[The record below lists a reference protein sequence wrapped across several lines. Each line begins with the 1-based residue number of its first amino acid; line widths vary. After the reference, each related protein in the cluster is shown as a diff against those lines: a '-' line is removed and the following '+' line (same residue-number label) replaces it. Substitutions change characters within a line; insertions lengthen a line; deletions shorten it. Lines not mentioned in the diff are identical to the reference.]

1 MAEDSIRVAFPE
13 LGRCVETDRGNN
25 LLAVMREAG
34 IALAADCGGAGR
46 CGKCRVIIDGDACLA
61 CTAHVMDDIEV
72 VIPSGRASGDG
83 DYSILVDYD
92 GQGAVAAGEGF
103 ATGTAVSA
111 AGAAAG
117 TSSANATAPPSAS
130 AATTSANAAANSYAI
145 AVDIGTTTVVGTLI
159 DLATGRD
166 LGSFAQLNAQIPYG
180 ADVISRIDTSLDDAS
195 KLSALITAQIDTAIV
210 SLLAAHG
217 IDGASVRK
225 LVVAGN
231 TAMSYILLGL
241 PCRSLGLAPFKP
253 AYAIEGPYAYRELF
267 KTVTLGCDCDVLPY
281 ISAYVGGD
289 LTAGLCALRG
299 EDDFVLMDMGTN
311 GEMLF
316 RRGERLVCTATAAGP
331 AFEGGSI
338 ECGLGSTRG
347 AISSVWHDEGGFG
360 YRTIGD
366 APATGICGSG
376 ILDLMA
382 VLIREGFVD
391 ATGAF
396 TERVEGGRVV
406 LAGGASTGGATGAV
420 AGAGDPA
427 GAGGTSGSTGAGA
440 QADASSPAVGT
451 AGVGAGTP
459 EVYFSQQDVR
469 QYQLAKGAIRAGLEV
484 LLDEMGGDL
493 PAKVFLA
500 GGFGQNLDP
509 ASAIA
514 TGLMPQDFSGRVIPI
529 GNSSLSGAVKLCLNE
544 SARADVIAQIGK
556 AQEINLAT
564 HRLFNDLFMEHMLF

>member
-1 MAEDSIRVAFPE
+1 VARLRYEKERMMAENSVRVTFLE
-13 LGRCVETDRGNN
+13 LNRCIETDCGNN
-25 LLAVMREAG
+25 LLTVMREAG

-61 CTAHVMDDIEV
+61 CMVHVMDDIEV
-72 VIPSGRASGDG
+72 LVPGEQADGDG
-83 DYSILVDYD
+83 DYSILTNYD
-92 GQGAVAAGEGF
+92 GQAAEIGRAAGGS
-103 ATGTAVSA
+103 SA
-111 AGAAAG
+111 A
-117 TSSANATAPPSAS
+117 N
-130 AATTSANAAANSYAI
+130 TTTGSYAI
-145 AVDIGTTTVVGTLI
+145 AIDIGTTTVVGMLI
-159 DLATGRD
+159 DLATGRE

-180 ADVISRIDTSLDDAS
+180 ADVISRIDASLDDAS
-195 KLSALITAQIDTAIV
+195 KLSALITAQINTAIV
-210 SLLAAHG
+210 SLLAAHSV
-217 IDGASVRK
+217 DGARVRK

-253 AYAIEGPYAYRELF
+253 AYAIEGPYPYRELF
-267 KTVTLGCDCDVLPY
+267 KSDTLSCDCDVLPY

-316 RRGERLVCTATAAGP
+316 KRGERLVCTATAAGP

-338 ECGLGSTRG
+338 ECGMGSTRG
-347 AISSVWHDEGGFG
+347 AISSVWYDEGGFG
-360 YRTIGD
+360 YQTIGD

-391 ATGAF
+391 KTGAF
-396 TERVEGGRVV
+396 TERVEGDRVV
-406 LAGGASTGGATGAV
+406 LAGGARAEGSVALAGGAGA
-420 AGAGDPA
+420 
-427 GAGGTSGSTGAGA
+427 AGGT
-440 QADASSPAVGT
+440 
-451 AGVGAGTP
+451 AGTRT
-459 EVYFSQQDVR
+459 VYFSQQDVR

-484 LLDEMGGDL
+484 LLGEMEGSL

-500 GGFGQNLDP
+500 GGFGQNLNP
-509 ASAIA
+509 ESAIA
-514 TGLMPQDFSGRVIPI
+514 TGLMPQEFRGRVIPI

-544 SARADVIAQIGK
+544 SARADVVAQIAKG
-556 AQEINLAT
+556 QEINLAT